1 VAAQVTHAV
10 SPRGLKVLTR
20 LSARRFAEADGPSHS
35 RAFAYH
41 SMFLALSGFIG
52 FLGLASVLDIEFLRA
67 TSQELVVGL
76 TPGPSGRILQ
86 EAIRHG
92 TTGGTAALLGL
103 VAAVT
108 TGTLAMAQFQRS
120 ANRILGIEGERPAVR
135 RFLVALLLVFTSGV
149 LLAGAALILAGGT
162 AIAEGAGWGPDA
174 VWGILRWPLGIV
186 VAGLAILLLYRLAP
200 LSRPGS
206 RAAML
211 AGASAAIVL
220 WLALTGVL
228 ALYFAVSDRSTQTY
242 GPLVGIVALLLW
254 TGLTSLALHVGFA
267 VTAELAEERRD
278 PDRTVTVPERAAA
291 RSVSG

>member
-1 VAAQVTHAV
+1 
-10 SPRGLKVLTR
+10 
-20 LSARRFAEADGPSHS
+20 
-35 RAFAYH
+35 
-41 SMFLALSGFIG
+41 
-52 FLGLASVLDIEFLRA
+52 
-67 TSQELVVGL
+67 
-76 TPGPSGRILQ
+76 
-86 EAIRHG
+86 
-92 TTGGTAALLGL
+92 
-103 VAAVT
+103 VT

-135 RFLVALLLVFTSGV
+135 RLLVALLLVFTSGV
-149 LLAGAALILAGGT
+149 LLAGAALILAGGS

-174 VWGILRWPLGIV
+174 VWETLRWPLGIV

-228 ALYFAVSDRSTQTY
+228 ALYFALSDRSTQTY
-242 GPLVGIVALLLW
+242 GPLVGIVAILLW

-267 VTAELAEERRD
+267 VTAELAEEGRD